1 MAATI
6 PSGNGV
12 AGAAPPKTPNGPS
25 KLRPPTVNCA
35 ESPMESAEFDEE
47 LFDASDSIAFSEAAP
62 NLNGNNEVD
71 GASLRDFADRTEP
84 DVAAPPSPTLPQKA
98 PPHDP
103 PPRQLHEEKR
113 LPFLPKKFSFTATH
127 APQVPLVSS
136 VQKIILY
143 ETKQRYYLIGTN
155 NMESKYRVLEVD
167 RTDHRELVIHD
178 DGITYSQKEIKQ
190 MLQMIDVGN
199 RSKQA
204 AQRNVAGMTKTLSAF
219 GVVGFVKFLEGYYMI
234 LITKRRKVA
243 LVGHHT
249 IYKVEDVAMVYI
261 PSESVRKHDSE
272 EAKYV
277 KMFQSVDLSSNF
289 YFSYSY
295 DLTHSLQYNMTKVSV
310 SGTRKPG
317 GRRGSFRRRTMS
329 EESHTSND
337 SANESGADDDEDSLP
352 SEFRRRCTTKSTAS
366 TATHR
371 PPAPSS
377 SASSAATVTPQ
388 ASRQRLFTSSA
399 PPRRSSKSS
408 VVGIRTLPHY
418 KFVWNEFLLE
428 NFETRVHSSWVLHII
443 HGFVSQG
450 DLEVFGRSIFI
461 TLVAR
466 RSKKYAGTRFLKRGA
481 NGEGDVANEVETEQ
495 IVNLAEVQDWNRG
508 SFTSFV
514 QLRGSIPLCWSQDVR
529 QIVPKPPINI
539 DDMDPFCT
547 VPGEH
552 FNKLLKR
559 FGSPIIVFNLIKK
572 KERRVHES
580 MLGGE
585 FEKAIKYLNQ
595 FLSFH
600 HRLEYIHFDMARVSR
615 SRTAVVMDRLI
626 EIADACVRKT
636 GFFQNFPDMYCH
648 TLRPEP
654 AFKGVANGAND
665 DQGRIQ
671 TGIVR
676 TNCVDCLDRT
686 NTAQFAI
693 AKKALAY
700 QLFSLGVLETPVLE
714 FDSDAV
720 RMLEGLFED
729 HGDTLALQYGGSQLV
744 HRIRSYRRVSP
755 WLQSKS
761 NDFFQ
766 SVSRYYSNT
775 FSDNDKQQAIN
786 LFLGV
791 FQPKDFRLK
800 VNLSYTSAWEFDYYL
815 HHAGVRSGVPRN
827 RFYTQW
833 WDAEVWASLPRAYEE
848 EAKDRDVMVAV
859 ECNNT
864 DECVDSY
871 REYYRPHE
879 LTSLDDLY
887 CSNMINSMRDYTP
900 SFAKNISP
908 FAVRDPQEKNAT
920 PSTVDQPGFP
930 SSSLKVISTG
940 LPASTGTMNQRP
952 VESVNDGRSAKGVN
966 SSMDTSDESPG
977 SDTDT
982 DDDIDSLSDWG
993 DSSSTKPIT
1002 TVTMAQMFPSMKD
1015 VYGTVIHAPKAND
1028 VNLYKEFSTIGHN
1041 AGCGTAPID
1050 RTRHRLIAKQR
1061 LSAPAGLDV
1070 LGSPNRGQPQPPPSK
1085 GKGRSS
1091 HPAPTAARVPSTP
1104 AGGGMSLMTADEM
1117 KQSTTVLIQR
1127 SVFSLDTSRRVMPP
1141 IVKRSNRDVYEQ
1153 YVARANGPQD
1163 PSPASLK
1170 KYQEYVSLLYK

>member
-1 MAATI
+1 MPPDLKPGESPSPEATTNSVNGSMTASS
-6 PSGNGV
+6 SGCV
-12 AGAAPPKTPNGPS
+12 
-25 KLRPPTVNCA
+25 
-35 ESPMESAEFDEE
+35 ESPMESPDFDDE
-47 LFDASDSIAFSEAAP
+47 LFEAASTVSDSALQ
-62 NLNGNNEVD
+62 NCNNSNFGSDNE
-71 GASLRDFADRTEP
+71 ASLEARVKPKPAP
-84 DVAAPPSPTLPQKA
+84 SIPPSFMQ
-98 PPHDP
+98 
-103 PPRQLHEEKR
+103 
-113 LPFLPKKFSFTATH
+113 PKKFSFAAGG

-143 ETKQRYYLIGTN
+143 ETKQRFYLIGTN
-155 NMESKYRVLEVD
+155 NMENKYRVLKVD
-167 RTDHRELVIHD
+167 RTDAKELIIHD
-178 DGITYSQKEIKQ
+178 DGVTYTQKEIKQ

-199 RSKQA
+199 RTKQS

-261 PSESVRKHDSE
+261 PNESVRKHDSE

-295 DLTHSLQYNMTKVSV
+295 DLTHSLQYNMTRVNVGDGDSTNQKNGDRANGVKN
-310 SGTRKPG
+310 GID
-317 GRRGSFRRRTMS
+317 
-329 EESHTSND
+329 ND
-337 SANESGADDDEDSLP
+337 YHEDEDECGQRPRSSPHRKFASSVPVGKHQSRTSQVSL
-352 SEFRRRCTTKSTAS
+352 
-366 TATHR
+366 AT
-371 PPAPSS
+371 SS
-377 SASSAATVTPQ
+377 SSSKTPTH
-388 ASRQRLFTSSA
+388 SRHRLSTPS
-399 PPRRSSKSS
+399 PPRKSKSN
-408 VVGIRTLPHY
+408 VVGIRTQPHH
-418 KFVWNEFLLE
+418 KFVWNEFLLG

-461 TLVAR
+461 TLIAR
-466 RSKKYAGTRFLKRGA
+466 RSKKYAGTRFLKRGS
-481 NGEGDVANEVETEQ
+481 NSEGDVANEVETEQ
-495 IVNLAEVQDWNRG
+495 MVNLAEVQDWNRG

-514 QLRGSIPLCWSQDVR
+514 QMRGSIPLSWSQDVR

-539 DDMDPFCT
+539 DDMDPFCQ

-559 FGSPIIVFNLIKK
+559 FGSPVIVFNLIKK
-572 KERRVHES
+572 KERRIHES
-580 MLGGE
+580 MLGTE

-595 FLSFH
+595 FLSSK

-648 TLRPEP
+648 TLRPVT
-654 AFKGVANGAND
+654 AFEGVANGANSGI
-665 DQGRIQ
+665 GRIQ

-700 QLFSLGVLETPVLE
+700 QLFSLGVIETPELQ
-714 FDSDAV
+714 FDSDSV

-791 FQPKDFRLK
+791 FQPKDIRQKF
-800 VNLSYTSAWEFDYYL
+800 NMSYTSAWELDYYL
-815 HHAGVRSGVPRN
+815 HHASYRSVIPRI

-833 WDAEVWASLPRAYEE
+833 WDSEVWASLPRAYEE
-848 EAKDRDVMVAV
+848 EAKDQDVMVAI
-859 ECNNT
+859 ECPNT
-864 DECVDSY
+864 DENVDSY

-908 FAVRDPQEKNAT
+908 FAVRDPQEKNAAASAS
-920 PSTVDQPGFP
+920 PDQPGFP

-952 VESVNDGRSAKGVN
+952 GESVDDGRNQKGGTSSAEA
-966 SSMDTSDESPG
+966 SEDSQG
-977 SDTDT
+977 SDSET
-982 DDDIDSLSDWG
+982 DDDIDSLSDWAEL
-993 DSSSTKPIT
+993 TTIKPIT

-1028 VNLYKEFSTIGHN
+1028 VNMYKEFSTIGHN
-1041 AGCGTAPID
+1041 AGCGLRQD
-1050 RTRHRLIAKQR
+1050 RQQRPTRSSDQTPH
-1061 LSAPAGLDV
+1061 P
-1070 LGSPNRGQPQPPPSK
+1070 QPQTLKSILEPSLLGVG
-1085 GKGRSS
+1085 GKTGPKR
-1091 HPAPTAARVPSTP
+1091 A
-1104 AGGGMSLMTADEM
+1104 LMTAEEM
-1117 KQSTTVLIQR
+1117 MQTTTVLIQR
-1127 SVFSLDTSRRVMPP
+1127 SVFALDNSRQVVPP
-1141 IVKRSNRDVYEQ
+1141 TVKRSNRDVYEQ
-1153 YVARANGPQD
+1153 YVGRADGPQE
-1163 PSPASLK
+1163 PPAASMK
-1170 KYQEYVSLLYK
+1170 KYQDYVGMLYK

>member
-1 MAATI
+1 M
-6 PSGNGV
+6 
-12 AGAAPPKTPNGPS
+12 
-25 KLRPPTVNCA
+25 
-35 ESPMESAEFDEE
+35 ESPDFDDE
-47 LFDASDSIAFSEAAP
+47 LFDAVSTVSDSTYQNITNNSSKGIDEEAVEGCGKPKPAPSSSLPP
-62 NLNGNNEVD
+62 NL
-71 GASLRDFADRTEP
+71 L
-84 DVAAPPSPTLPQKA
+84 
-98 PPHDP
+98 
-103 PPRQLHEEKR
+103 
-113 LPFLPKKFSFTATH
+113 LPKKFSFTAGG

-155 NMESKYRVLEVD
+155 NMENKYRVLKVD
-167 RTDHRELVIHD
+167 RTDAKELIIHD
-178 DGITYSQKEIKQ
+178 DGVTYSQKEIKQ

-199 RSKQA
+199 RTKQS

-261 PSESVRKHDSE
+261 PNESVRKHDSE

-295 DLTHSLQYNMTKVSV
+295 DLTHSLQYNMTRVSV
-310 SGTRKPG
+310 GEGDSVKPNG
-317 GRRGSFRRRTMS
+317 
-329 EESHTSND
+329 ND
-337 SANESGADDDEDSLP
+337 DAYKNDDDEYSHRTHLP
-352 SEFRRRCTTKSTAS
+352 PRQNPSDATYIGKNQSRTSQASTAS
-366 TATHR
+366 SAVSKTPTQSHHR
-371 PPAPSS
+371 LSSHSPPPGNAK
-377 SASSAATVTPQ
+377 TN
-388 ASRQRLFTSSA
+388 
-399 PPRRSSKSS
+399 
-408 VVGIRTLPHY
+408 VVGIRTQPHY
-418 KFVWNEFLLE
+418 KFVWNDFLLDQ
-428 NFETRVHSSWVLHII
+428 FETRVHSSWVLHII

-450 DLEVFGRSIFI
+450 DLEVFGKSIFI

-466 RSKKYAGTRFLKRGA
+466 RSKKYAGTRFLKRGS
-481 NGEGDVANEVETEQ
+481 NSEGDVANEVETEQ

-539 DDMDPFCT
+539 DDMDPFCK

-552 FNKLLKR
+552 FNKLMKR
-559 FGSPIIVFNLIKK
+559 FGSPVIVFNLIKK

-580 MLGGE
+580 MLGIE
-585 FEKAIKYLNQ
+585 FEKVIKYLNQ
-595 FLSFH
+595 FLSSKF
-600 HRLEYIHFDMARVSR
+600 RLEYIHFDMARVSR

-626 EIADACVRKT
+626 EIADACVKKT

-648 TLRPEP
+648 TLRPVT
-654 AFKGVANGAND
+654 AFEGVANGANEGS
-665 DQGRIQ
+665 GRIQ
-671 TGIVR
+671 TGIIR

-700 QLFSLGVLETPVLE
+700 QLFSLGVIENPVLQ
-714 FDSDAV
+714 FDSDSV

-791 FQPKDFRLK
+791 FQPKDFRQK
-800 VNLSYTSAWEFDYYL
+800 FNMSYTSSWELDYYL
-815 HHAGVRSGVPRN
+815 HHAASRSVIPRN

-833 WDAEVWASLPRAYEE
+833 WEPEVWASLPRAYEE
-848 EAKDRDVMVAV
+848 EAKDQDVMVAI
-859 ECNNT
+859 ECSST
-864 DECVDSY
+864 DENVDSY

-908 FAVRDPQEKNAT
+908 FAVRDPQEKNAAT
-920 PSTVDQPGFP
+920 SASPDQPGFP

-952 VESVNDGRSAKGVN
+952 GESMDDGRSTKGGT
-966 SSMDTSDESPG
+966 SSAEASEDSQG
-977 SDTDT
+977 SDSES
-982 DDDIDSLSDWG
+982 DDDIDSLSDWAEL
-993 DSSSTKPIT
+993 TTMKPIT

-1028 VNLYKEFSTIGHN
+1028 VNMYKEFSTIGHN
-1041 AGCGTAPID
+1041 AGCGMPRQD
-1050 RTRHRLIAKQR
+1050 RQKGPSPDAHPTQSSSNGR
-1061 LSAPAGLDV
+1061 
-1070 LGSPNRGQPQPPPSK
+1070 GSKLQSFNPPQPLGIVGANGQK
-1085 GKGRSS
+1085 
-1091 HPAPTAARVPSTP
+1091 HA
-1104 AGGGMSLMTADEM
+1104 LMTAEEM
-1117 KQSTTVLIQR
+1117 MQSTTVLIQR
-1127 SVFSLDTSRRVMPP
+1127 SVFTLDNSRQVMPP
-1141 IVKRSNRDVYEQ
+1141 SVKRSNRDVYEQ
-1153 YVARANGPQD
+1153 YVARANGPQE
-1163 PSPASLK
+1163 PSAAAMK
-1170 KYQEYVSLLYK
+1170 KYQEYVGMLYK

>member
-1 MAATI
+1 MPPEPGSDAGSEVAAQNGETHQADQLNEAPMEAAADLELEQTLFSLDEGDSLTEGKATI
-6 PSGNGV
+6 SV
-12 AGAAPPKTPNGPS
+12 AGDILDFPDGLS
-25 KLRPPTVNCA
+25 QL
-35 ESPMESAEFDEE
+35 SS
-47 LFDASDSIAFSEAAP
+47 
-62 NLNGNNEVD
+62 NNNNSNDILVE
-71 GASLRDFADRTEP
+71 GTTEP
-84 DVAAPPSPTLPQKA
+84 E
-98 PPHDP
+98 
-103 PPRQLHEEKR
+103 PPRL
-113 LPFLPKKFSFTATH
+113 SFEARD

-155 NMESKYRVLEVD
+155 NLENKYRVLKVD
-167 RTDHRELVIHD
+167 RTDAKELIIHD
-178 DGITYSQKEIKQ
+178 DEVTYSQREIKQ

-199 RSKQA
+199 RTKQA

-261 PSESVRKHDSE
+261 PSESGRKHDSE

-277 KMFQSVDLSSNF
+277 KIFQSVDLSSNF

-295 DLTHSLQYNMTKVSV
+295 DLTHSLQYNMTRVDI
-310 SGTRKPG
+310 SGLGLGAEDGSSEEEAVDHMDDIFAEDSASQDGSRPRQCFKSHHDSQSTLKGRTTAPLLNG
-317 GRRGSFRRRTMS
+317 STRRGRV
-329 EESHTSND
+329 N
-337 SANESGADDDEDSLP
+337 
-352 SEFRRRCTTKSTAS
+352 
-366 TATHR
+366 
-371 PPAPSS
+371 
-377 SASSAATVTPQ
+377 
-388 ASRQRLFTSSA
+388 
-399 PPRRSSKSS
+399 
-408 VVGIRTLPHY
+408 VVGIRTQPHH
-418 KFVWNEFLLE
+418 KFVWNEFLLG
-428 NFETRVHSSWVLHII
+428 NFENRVHSSWVLHLI

-461 TLVAR
+461 TLIAR

-481 NGEGDVANEVETEQ
+481 NAQGDVANEVETEQ

-514 QLRGSIPLCWSQDVR
+514 QMRGSIPLSWSQDVR
-529 QIVPKPPINI
+529 QIVPKPPIGI
-539 DDMDPFCT
+539 DDVDPFCK
-547 VPGEH
+547 VSGEH
-552 FNKLLKR
+552 FNKMLKR
-559 FGSPIIVFNLIKK
+559 FGSPIIIFNLIKK

-580 MLGGE
+580 MLGIE
-585 FEKAIKYLNQ
+585 FEKALKYLNQ
-595 FLSFH
+595 FLPTE

-636 GFFQNFPDMYCH
+636 GFFQNFPDLNC
-648 TLRPEP
+648 LSQRPDSSFESL
-654 AFKGVANGAND
+654 AKGGVAID
-665 DQGRIQ
+665 GRVQ

-693 AKKALAY
+693 AKKALAF
-700 QLFSLGVLETPVLE
+700 QLFSLGVLDSPFLK
-714 FDSDAV
+714 FDSDCV

-775 FSDNDKQQAIN
+775 FSDADKQHAIN

-800 VNLSYTSAWEFDYYL
+800 NVQYTSSWDLDYYL
-815 HHAGVRSGVPRN
+815 HHSPARTRVPRR

-833 WDAEVWASLPRAYEE
+833 WDPEVWDSLPRAYEE
-848 EAKDRDVMVAV
+848 AAKERDVMVAI
-859 ECNNT
+859 ECT
-864 DECVDSY
+864 AMDDRVDSY

-908 FAVRDPQEKNAT
+908 FAVRDPQEKNNTAT
-920 PSTVDQPGFP
+920 PSDQSGFP

-952 VESVNDGRSAKGVN
+952 GESIEDGRSIKGGT
-966 SSMDTSDESPG
+966 SSTEGSEESGDSDSES
-977 SDTDT
+977 
-982 DDDIDSLSDWG
+982 DDDVDSLSDWAEI
-993 DSSSTKPIT
+993 SLSKPLAS
-1002 TVTMAQMFPSMKD
+1002 VTMAQMFPSMKD
-1015 VYGTVIHAPKAND
+1015 VYGTVIHPPKAND
-1028 VNLYKEFSTIGHN
+1028 VNMYEEFSAIGLN
-1041 AGCGTAPID
+1041 AGCGMAQD
-1050 RTRHRLIAKQR
+1050 RQSSDTI
-1061 LSAPAGLDV
+1061 S
-1070 LGSPNRGQPQPPPSK
+1070 SSES
-1085 GKGRSS
+1085 GKSR
-1091 HPAPTAARVPSTP
+1091 
-1104 AGGGMSLMTADEM
+1104 LMTADEM
-1117 KQSTTVLIQR
+1117 MQSTTVLIQR
-1127 SVFSLDTSRRVMPP
+1127 SVFSLDNSRQVVPP
-1141 IVKRSNRDVYEQ
+1141 TVKRTNRDVYEQ
-1153 YVARANGPQD
+1153 YVARAQGPQD
-1163 PSPASLK
+1163 PSSASMK
-1170 KYQEYVSLLYK
+1170 KYQEYVNMLYK